1 MLTHFGTLFVA
12 VPQVPQLTSINTFN
26 TPLTQLIFH
35 KTNVSRGTV
44 RADVMLKRIKLKLLH
59 YLTKIILLYSGKV
72 VSLQRDLETKLNPL
86 NTKIM
91 AKYKI
96 TLEFETVVSV
106 NGVRVNS
113 ETTRNTQ
120 IVEGVFADVAKVM
133 YEHEVNCIKH
143 NNLSKLT
150 KDVYTIFESK
160 DSLQYINEF
169 GCCVTQLYNKLGE
182 NASSFLQLIQTSE
195 RIK

>member
-1 MLTHFGTLFVA
+1 
-12 VPQVPQLTSINTFN
+12 
-26 TPLTQLIFH
+26 
-35 KTNVSRGTV
+35 
-44 RADVMLKRIKLKLLH
+44 
-59 YLTKIILLYSGKV
+59 
-72 VSLQRDLETKLNPL
+72 
-86 NTKIM
+86 M

-106 NGVRVNS
+106 NGVRVKS

-133 YEHEVNCIKH
+133 YEHEVNCVKH
-143 NNLSKLT
+143 NTLPKLT
-150 KDVYTIFESK
+150 KDVCTIFSSK

-169 GCCVTQLYNKLGE
+169 GCCVTQLCNKLGE

>member
-1 MLTHFGTLFVA
+1 
-12 VPQVPQLTSINTFN
+12 
-26 TPLTQLIFH
+26 
-35 KTNVSRGTV
+35 
-44 RADVMLKRIKLKLLH
+44 
-59 YLTKIILLYSGKV
+59 
-72 VSLQRDLETKLNPL
+72 
-86 NTKIM
+86 M

-96 TLEFETVVSV
+96 TLEFETVISV
-106 NGVRVNS
+106 NGTRVKS

-120 IVEGVFADVAKVM
+120 IVEGVFTDVAKVM

-143 NNLSKLT
+143 NTLPKLT
-150 KDVYTIFESK
+150 KGVYTIFESK

-169 GCCVTQLYNKLGE
+169 GCCVAQLCNKLGE